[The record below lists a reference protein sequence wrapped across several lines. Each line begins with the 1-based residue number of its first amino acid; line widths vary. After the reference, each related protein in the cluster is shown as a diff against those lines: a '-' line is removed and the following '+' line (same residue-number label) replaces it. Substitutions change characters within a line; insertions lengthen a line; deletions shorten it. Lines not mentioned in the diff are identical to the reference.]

1 MFIESE
7 HPRDEEGKFTYK
19 NGGVSS
25 QNREDILYPTM
36 KNETEKGAITG
47 GAAKIVRD
55 EIAGVIKGTPMT
67 IDEAINGVNPHY
79 EIFGNTTYKTNC
91 QASVAILEA
100 RMRGYDIE
108 VNIALGSDLKDKLSD
123 RPNIAYI
130 DPSTGKTPEFTKLK
144 SKNEFDCI
152 NYLDETVQKGERYIF
167 TFQWKQ
173 KGVDG
178 LKKAHIITVTK
189 DSNNQLKFYDPQIGR
204 DRDANFLSSIK
215 YKFDWSEEPFPPM
228 ILRVDD
234 KELNSDIL
242 NQISKPTEKIN

>member
-79 EIFGNTTYKTNC
+79 EIFGNTTYKTYRD
-91 QASVAILEA
+91 SGILEA
-100 RMRGYDIE
+100 HLVI
-108 VNIALGSDLKDKLSD
+108 
-123 RPNIAYI
+123 
-130 DPSTGKTPEFTKLK
+130 
-144 SKNEFDCI
+144 
-152 NYLDETVQKGERYIF
+152 
-167 TFQWKQ
+167 
-173 KGVDG
+173 
-178 LKKAHIITVTK
+178 
-189 DSNNQLKFYDPQIGR
+189 
-204 DRDANFLSSIK
+204 
-215 YKFDWSEEPFPPM
+215 
-228 ILRVDD
+228 
-234 KELNSDIL
+234 
-242 NQISKPTEKIN
+242 